1 MKRNAGFTLIE
12 LVIVII
18 VLGILAATAVPKF
31 INLQDDAKV
40 AAMKG
45 LEGALHS
52 GANIVYSKSAID
64 GEEGKAGQSVID
76 AGTTIETNY
85 GYPKASDAGIGAAVE
100 VGGFKSKVASPVTV
114 PATIIFWNGN
124 ASTSTDTCITY
135 KEASSAARYTVS
147 DADCAF

>member
-31 INLQDDAKV
+31 INLQDDAKE

-64 GEEGKAGQSVID
+64 GTEGLENKSVID
-76 AGTTIETNY
+76 AGTTIQTNY
-85 GYPKASDAGIGAAVE
+85 GYPKASKEGIRAAIE
-100 VGGFKSKVASPVTV
+100 IGGFDSKAPGTVTV
-114 PATIIFWNGN
+114 PASLIFWNGN
-124 ASTSTDTCITY
+124 ASTTNDTCITY
-135 KEASSAARYTVS
+135 AEASSAARYTVEEKK
-147 DADCAF
+147 CAF